1 MYQYQ
6 YWHCD
11 GNQLQICSMKYFH
24 SSDVS
29 FLGDSTLIRLNEV
42 KQLMEA
48 IDQQQI
54 ELGKANEE
62 DEHVECEHLLPL
74 TVRKLTSI

>member
-1 MYQYQ
+1 
-6 YWHCD
+6 
-11 GNQLQICSMKYFH
+11 MKYFH

-54 ELGKANEE
+54 ANWRKANEE

>member
-29 FLGDSTLIRLNEV
+29 FLGDSTL
-42 KQLMEA
+42 MEA

-54 ELGKANEE
+54 ELAQSQ
-62 DEHVECEHLLPL
+62 
-74 TVRKLTSI
+74 RRR